1 MPPRRL
7 EKDLRLAVHDAPA
20 RGPERTRVRS
30 PVPSRISS
38 SSTPAPK
45 QSATATPARRARLCP
60 AALRAAPTRSENVRL
75 PPCWPTALLPD
86 LLPVA
91 NSRWPAEPFRPECS
105 VEQVPQVGSRRHP
118 KTAAQGHLLY
128 ARAVRVVS
136 RAAACH
142 TPRPALGHA

>member
-7 EKDLRLAVHDAPA
+7 EKDLRLAVHDARA

-38 SSTPAPK
+38 SSTPVPK

-60 AALRAAPTRSENVRL
+60 AALRAAPTRSESVRP
-75 PPCWPTALLPD
+75 PPCWPTALLPG

-91 NSRWPAEPFRPECS
+91 NSQWPAEPIWPGCN
-105 VEQVPQVGSRRHP
+105 VEQELRVGSRRHP
-118 KTAAQGHLLY
+118 ETAAQGHLLY
-128 ARAVRVVS
+128 VRAVRVALQV
-136 RAAACH
+136 AACH
-142 TPRPALGHA
+142 RPRPAPGHA